1 MSVFGFSTA
10 PSSGG
15 GDFLPIVKYDARAGR
30 MFRMDRE
37 NDGAGWTTNQ
47 VDITKAFKAVVDF
60 ENIET
65 GWIDFN
71 TGGAPVFAMVPLGSA
86 MPAQPTP
93 NAKNGVR
100 VLLKLSK
107 DCGGDKPIREMASTA
122 KAFLAGI
129 EEVFL
134 AYKADADKN
143 AGKLPVVVLED
154 AMPIKSGSGD
164 KQSTNYQPKF
174 KITGWA
180 ARGDLQA
187 QPRGASAITTP
198 MPVAPPSTGSTQVP
212 PPAAKASAPA
222 TTDDDDFG

>member
-37 NDGAGWTTNQ
+37 NDGAGWTNTP
-47 VDITKAFKAVVDF
+47 VDISRAFKAVCDF
-60 ENIET
+60 ENLET

-86 MPAQPTP
+86 IPAQPTP

-100 VLLKLSK
+100 FMLKLSK
-107 DCGGDKPIREMASTA
+107 DCGGDKPIRELASTA
-122 KAFLAGI
+122 KAFLSGI
-129 EEVFL
+129 EEVYM
-134 AYKADADKN
+134 AYKAEAAN
-143 AGKLPVVVLED
+143 NPGKLPVIVLD
-154 AMPIKSGSGD
+154 DTAPIKSGQGE

-180 ARGDLQA
+180 ARGDLQP
-187 QPRGASAITTP
+187 QPRGAAAITTP
-198 MPVAPPSTGSTQVP
+198 MPSAPPSTGSTQVP
-212 PPAAKASAPA
+212 PPAAKAAAPA
-222 TTDDDDFG
+222 ASDEDDFG